1 MKKFKHY
8 IFLHMILIFYSL
20 GGICSKTAAGKEFL
34 SFDFCLLYGLVLF
47 ILAVY
52 AVLWQQVL
60 KSIPLN
66 IAYANKAITLVWG
79 MLWGAI
85 VFRETISI
93 SNIIG
98 AIIVLI
104 GVLLM
109 VTGGEKKSE

>member
-1 MKKFKHY
+1 MKKAKSY
-8 IFLHMILIFYSL
+8 MLLHLIILLYSL
-20 GGICSKTAAGKEFL
+20 GNVFSKGAAEKEFL
-34 SFDFCLLYGLVLF
+34 SFEFCLFYGLVLF

-66 IAYANKAITLVWG
+66 IAYANKAISLVWG
-79 MLWGAI
+79 MLWGALM
-85 VFRETISI
+85 FKETISI

-98 AIIVLI
+98 AVIVLV